1 MWFVIG
7 VAVGYFINRVF
18 DWMDRAISN
27 DLIKECDG
35 DRPRGEPISFEEWKK
50 RNGV

>member
-7 VAVGYFINRVF
+7 VIVGYWIDRVF
-18 DWMDRAISN
+18 KWMDRSLAN
-27 DLIKECDG
+27 NLVREYDN

-50 RNGV
+50 KNGI